1 MTRGKPHR
9 DSGALRILLRRGD
22 PAADGRDPTP
32 GEIAAWKQAMLREA
46 DGRHWTIP
54 WPNRIAVAASAVLVT
69 IGLIWIPGEL
79 KKPAGDQFLVTESAP
94 AESRRSHPGIG
105 SAGTA
110 GHPAALRHARTIQFR
125 GPNGTRIIWQLDPDF
140 SISGT

>member
-1 MTRGKPHR
+1 MTRGKLHR
-9 DSGALRILLRRGD
+9 EPDALRNLLRQDD

-46 DGRHWTIP
+46 DGRHRTIP
-54 WPNRIAVAASAVLVT
+54 WLNRVAIAASAVLVAV
-69 IGLIWIPGEL
+69 GLIWIPGEL
-79 KKPAGDQFLVTESAP
+79 KKPAGDQFPVVESTP

-105 SAGTA
+105 SAGISA
-110 GHPAALRHARTIQFR
+110 DPAAWRHARTIRFR
-125 GPNGTRIIWQLDPDF
+125 GPNGTRIIWQLNPDF